1 MDKDSKIYIA
11 GHNGMVGSSILRN
24 LKKKGFRNLVIR
36 DSSDLDLTSQAEVNR
51 FFEIES
57 PDYIFMAA
65 AKVGG
70 ILAND
75 MYKAEFI
82 YENMM
87 IQNNIIHHAYLYN
100 IKKLLFL
107 GSSCIYPRL
116 SKQPIKEEYLLTG
129 ALEKTNEPYAIAKIS
144 GIKMCEAYRYQY
156 DCNFISAMP
165 CNLFGKN
172 DNYDLTTSHLI
183 PALLRK
189 FYDAKKNN
197 LSYVEVWGDGT
208 PRREF
213 LHVDDCADAC
223 IFLMLHYND
232 SSFVNIGTGIEHRI
246 SEIAE
251 IIKDKIG
258 FKGIIRFN
266 TEYPNGTERKVMDI
280 TKLHN
285 LGWKHSISFEEG
297 IDHLLIDI
305 DAEIKKTLKS

>member
-51 FFEIES
+51 FFDIER
-57 PDYIFMAA
+57 PEYIFMAA

-100 IKKLLFL
+100 VKKLLFL

-129 ALEKTNEPYAIAKIS
+129 ALEKTNELYAIAKIS
-144 GIKMCEAYRYQY
+144 GLKMCQAYRYQY

-189 FYDAKKNN
+189 FYDSKKNN

-213 LHVDDCADAC
+213 LHVDDCANAC

-232 SSFVNIGTGIEHRI
+232 SSFINIGTGIEYSI

-251 IIKDKIG
+251 IIKEKIG
-258 FKGIIRFN
+258 FKGVIRFN

-297 IDHLLIDI
+297 IDQVLIDI
-305 DAEIKKTLKS
+305 DSEIKKTLKS

>member
-1 MDKDSKIYIA
+1 
-11 GHNGMVGSSILRN
+11 
-24 LKKKGFRNLVIR
+24 
-36 DSSDLDLTSQAEVNR
+36 
-51 FFEIES
+51 
-57 PDYIFMAA
+57 MAA

-144 GIKMCEAYRYQY
+144 GIKMCQAYRYQY

-197 LSYVEVWGDGT
+197 LPYVEVWGDGN

-213 LHVDDCADAC
+213 LYVDDCADAC

-232 SSFVNIGTGIEHRI
+232 SSFINIGTGIEHRI

-251 IIKDKIG
+251 IIKEKIG

-297 IDHLLIDI
+297 IDHVLIDI
-305 DAEIKKTLKS
+305 DSEIKITLKS

>member
-36 DSSDLDLTSQAEVNR
+36 DSSDLDLTSQSEVNR
-51 FFEIES
+51 FFEIER
-57 PDYIFMAA
+57 PDYIFLAA

-232 SSFVNIGTGIEHRI
+232 SSFINIGTGIEHRI

-251 IIKDKIG
+251 IIKEKIG

-297 IDHLLIDI
+297 IDHVLIDI
-305 DAEIKKTLKS
+305 DSEINKTLKF